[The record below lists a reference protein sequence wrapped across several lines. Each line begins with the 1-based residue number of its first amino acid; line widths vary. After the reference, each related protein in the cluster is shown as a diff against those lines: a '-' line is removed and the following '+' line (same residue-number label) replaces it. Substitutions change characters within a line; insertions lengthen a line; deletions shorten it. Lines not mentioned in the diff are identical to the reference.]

1 MGRSAALH
9 QHMASWGIVGP
20 YGSMEGARHQVW
32 PHLGWFLYKGLQL
45 RHVKKI
51 RDKLHLGLRWPKLYW
66 NKQQSTDSW
75 CSWLG
80 DGDGKQGMLK
90 LADRWRPPL
99 KLTLERGFFLQ
110 KLNNNMVGGANKE
123 DVMSGNVV
131 DER

>member
-1 MGRSAALH
+1 
-9 QHMASWGIVGP
+9 
-20 YGSMEGARHQVW
+20 
-32 PHLGWFLYKGLQL
+32 
-45 RHVKKI
+45 
-51 RDKLHLGLRWPKLYW
+51 
-66 NKQQSTDSW
+66 
-75 CSWLG
+75 LG